1 MGRAAAGRRPG
12 RSARRSALS
21 EKGQCALLRIRG
33 NRLEQA
39 ARLRIAGG
47 LARQICAILL
57 GQGVSAHS
65 ERHPLPER
73 DLERAAVD
81 QRPLQ
86 QCLSR
91 RARTAPFRAA
101 ALGKLRASSN
111 MNPRWCEGKIGRGS
125 REHWS
130 SEFMGSSSARKVAP
144 PRGEPAS
151 SNESFVEAE
160 ALERRDRDWRSPEA
174 GNGTWPCECARSLE
188 LRFSLRMA
196 KMVPAALQS
205 TL

>member
-1 MGRAAAGRRPG
+1 MGRPAAGRRPG

-21 EKGQCALLRIRG
+21 EKVQCALLRIRG

-47 LARQICAILL
+47 PGRQISAILL
-57 GQGVSAHS
+57 GQGVPIHS

-81 QRPLQ
+81 QLPLQ

-101 ALGKLRASSN
+101 ALGKLRASWN
-111 MNPRWCEGKIGRGS
+111 MNPPGMSALRSGKEVFPGFNRITLDTGTIEKRLACWASRWS
-125 REHWS
+125 L
-130 SEFMGSSSARKVAP
+130 AP
-144 PRGEPAS
+144 CS
-151 SNESFVEAE
+151 
-160 ALERRDRDWRSPEA
+160 
-174 GNGTWPCECARSLE
+174 
-188 LRFSLRMA
+188 
-196 KMVPAALQS
+196 
-205 TL
+205 